1 MLGLRLRLANR
12 VMRQLLFLLAL
23 LLLSSCLSD
32 SPTKGQ
38 EPSDNESVE
47 SLSPTPLEPKNQG
60 TANPAPSTNAH
71 QPTPVM
77 DRYEE
82 GLIDGEAAA
91 EEDRLAGKPGMQ
103 VGDGDE
109 DDADD
114 YDDGY
119 DDGYD
124 E

>member
-1 MLGLRLRLANR
+1 MRLRLANR

-23 LLLSSCLSD
+23 LLLTSCSSD

-47 SLSPTPLEPKNQG
+47 SLSPTPLEPESQA
-60 TANPAPSTNAH
+60 TASHAPSTNAH
-71 QPTPVM
+71 QPAPVM

-91 EEDRLAGKPGMQ
+91 EEDRLAGNPGMQ
-103 VGDGDE
+103 VGDEDDE
-109 DDADD
+109 DDDDDDD

>member
-1 MLGLRLRLANR
+1 
-12 VMRQLLFLLAL
+12 MRQLLFLLAL
-23 LLLSSCLSD
+23 LLLSSCSSN
-32 SPTKGQ
+32 SPTKEQ
-38 EPSDNESVE
+38 EPSNNESVE
-47 SLSPTPLEPKNQG
+47 SLSPTPLEPESQA
-60 TANPAPSTNAH
+60 TASHAPSAKAH

-82 GLIDGEAAA
+82 GLIDGETAA
-91 EEDRLAGKPGMQ
+91 EEDRLAGNPGMQ
-103 VGDGDE
+103 VGDE
-109 DDADD
+109 DDDDD